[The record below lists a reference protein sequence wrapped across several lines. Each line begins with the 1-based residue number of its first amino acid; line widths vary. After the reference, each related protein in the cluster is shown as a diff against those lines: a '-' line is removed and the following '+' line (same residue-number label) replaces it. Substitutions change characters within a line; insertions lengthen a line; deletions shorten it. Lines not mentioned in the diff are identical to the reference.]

1 MKKIYIVT
9 SGEYSDYGIDAVFT
23 DKELAEKFIKEQK
36 GEIEVW
42 EANEY
47 TKIPQNRDVYQVII
61 YVDNGE
67 IQGTEKTNSNWHD
80 ALNDNMLFWR
90 KICGIERGRLVIYCF
105 AKDREHAIK
114 IANEKRVQ
122 YKQLHNL

>member
-23 DKELAEKFIKEQK
+23 DKEPAEKFIKEQK

-67 IQGTEKTNSNWHD
+67 IQGMEKTNSFWHD
-80 ALNDNMLFWR
+80 ALNDNMFFWR
-90 KICGIERGRLVIYCF
+90 KIHDIERGRLVIYCF